1 MLHKKS
7 TFCTFKCDG
16 AQVQRR
22 CRRRRRRGPTW
33 WSSLVVFVKVSLLFF
48 FCSLFS
54 VSSSLLFIYS
64 TQHIAHQKVVK
75 KGVSG
80 LIKKSL
86 RSQLFFFFFFFFTF
100 FSSPSNPS
108 SSTRER
114 ERETHMASSGGDAGG
129 SDGDKAPEKAEE
141 KKKRD
146 KTKDVATAILERKK
160 APNRLVV
167 GACESGSRRNHHSS
181 SSIAQKSL
189 LLLLNRRRKTFL
201 SRRVMVAR
209 ARARPLKNRRSTT
222 SLLCVS
228 LWEEDVLDRRDHRP
242 RTARWRWWLL
252 VWRRLDTT
260 TTTPQ
265 RAPLFD
271 LFFFV
276 SSKNRAVLFII

>member
-1 MLHKKS
+1 
-7 TFCTFKCDG
+7 
-16 AQVQRR
+16 
-22 CRRRRRRGPTW
+22 
-33 WSSLVVFVKVSLLFF
+33 
-48 FCSLFS
+48 
-54 VSSSLLFIYS
+54 
-64 TQHIAHQKVVK
+64 
-75 KGVSG
+75 
-80 LIKKSL
+80 
-86 RSQLFFFFFFFFTF
+86 
-100 FSSPSNPS
+100 
-108 SSTRER
+108 
-114 ERETHMASSGGDAGG
+114 MASSGGDAGG
-129 SDGDKAPEKAEE
+129 SDDGDKAPEKAAASLEE

-189 LLLLNRRRKTFL
+189 LLLNRQSRKLFCL
-201 SRRVMVAR
+201 SRDRASRRVMVAR
-209 ARARPLKNRRSTT
+209 ARTRPLNRRSTT

-260 TTTPQ
+260 TTPQ

-271 LFFFV
+271 LFFFCLIEI
-276 SSKNRAVLFII
+276 AVLFII

>member
-1 MLHKKS
+1 
-7 TFCTFKCDG
+7 
-16 AQVQRR
+16 
-22 CRRRRRRGPTW
+22 
-33 WSSLVVFVKVSLLFF
+33 
-48 FCSLFS
+48 
-54 VSSSLLFIYS
+54 
-64 TQHIAHQKVVK
+64 
-75 KGVSG
+75 
-80 LIKKSL
+80 
-86 RSQLFFFFFFFFTF
+86 
-100 FSSPSNPS
+100 
-108 SSTRER
+108 
-114 ERETHMASSGGDAGG
+114 MASSGGDAGG

-189 LLLLNRRRKTFL
+189 LLLNRRRKLFCL
-201 SRRVMVAR
+201 SRDRASRRVMVAR
-209 ARARPLKNRRSTT
+209 ARARPLNRRSTT

-260 TTTPQ
+260 TTPQ

-271 LFFFV
+271 LFFFCV
-276 SSKNRAVLFII
+276 IEIGLYYLLFDSPRARKKI